1 MPYKPEEYRILNQIF
16 FGSKKLN
23 RLILDYLRRCGEPGR
38 PMAED
43 DFLNFAAT
51 ELREWVANPAWQPLL
66 ERSRLEEDSD
76 TLKELHAMLRE
87 QLATG
92 RLPAQPARPSL
103 QSVPSSQPPPDPL
116 LSYPGFPM
124 EEQYVRQAADAL
136 GLTERE
142 ARDALRPI
150 APSGSYL
157 YPSGYAYPLY
167 HQTRHSEI
175 KRGVKTPAGVDKI
188 TYFYAVAGGQAYL
201 VAWGRHDDARP
212 NSYRIS
218 NSVARPQDGMLGG
231 ELLRFSGPPPGVPK
245 PKAPP
250 GGPK

>member
-1 MPYKPEEYRILNQIF
+1 
-16 FGSKKLN
+16 
-23 RLILDYLRRCGEPGR
+23 
-38 PMAED
+38 
-43 DFLNFAAT
+43 
-51 ELREWVANPAWQPLL
+51 
-66 ERSRLEEDSD
+66 
-76 TLKELHAMLRE
+76 MLR
-87 QLATG
+87 QQPATG

-175 KRGVKTPAGVDKI
+175 KRGVKTPVGVDKI